1 MADKFAKVEGVLNAL
16 PVKTGKKKDG
26 GTYEIQQLV
35 LEIDGH
41 YEDKNG
47 TPHDNTYLM
56 LFDLSRRVKENLDL
70 YKIGDPIILS
80 YTMKGR
86 SYPKKD
92 GSRGYDNAIM
102 AVGIEHSAINSGT
115 RKPAKAETKKEEI
128 PVENEL
134 DDQLPF

>member
-102 AVGIEHSAINSGT
+102 AVSIEHSAINSGT

-128 PVENEL
+128 PVDEP
-134 DDQLPF
+134 DDMNLPF

>member
-16 PVKTGKKKDG
+16 PVKTGDRKDG
-26 GTYEIQQLV
+26 GKYEKQQLV
-35 LEIDGH
+35 LEINGY
-41 YEDKNG
+41 YEDKDG
-47 TPHDNTYLM
+47 TPHNNTYLM

-70 YKIGDPIILS
+70 YNIGDPIILS

-102 AVGIEHSAINSGT
+102 AVSIEHSAINSGT
-115 RKPAKAETKKEEI
+115 RKPAKAEIEKEQI
-128 PVENEL
+128 PVDNENM
-134 DDQLPF
+134 DDLPF